1 MAIRKAMN
9 KHPGVKSEEGL
20 PMHEVNSD
28 YRCPTNQVVLTVHV
42 GRIKTVSFSFTRA
55 DLSIRPEP

>member
-1 MAIRKAMN
+1 
-9 KHPGVKSEEGL
+9 
-20 PMHEVNSD
+20 MHEVNSD

-55 DLSIRPEP
+55 DLSIWPEP